1 MNLTQKDIE
10 SLRELHADLE
20 SICSHA
26 KERDVKVVIDAEYSW
41 YQPAVDAFQLSM
53 MRKFNVLDGGH
64 TQPLVYGTWQAYLRR
79 QVRSFASGLLILM
92 LYRNPGFLAEALR
105 DARKHNYALGVK
117 LVRGA
122 YHEYEIHAHGA
133 AKNKED
139 SVSISPDP
147 EPPVWMTK
155 SETDAC
161 FNEGVRTL
169 VKAVAADV
177 SASNSR
183 SWRGTW
189 SMSSA
194 SSTDVPSVPR
204 IGVIFGT
211 HNWESCD
218 VVLEELVKAN
228 LASKE
233 EIQEEGK
240 RVVVSVRDDVTQ
252 RVAIAQLYGMC
263 DDLTDSLVERT
274 RSKTP
279 LVMKYAQLP
288 CLFWIRLMSL
298 GISHTVHFLRYYP
311 TLVDVLSR
319 TNRCLDKAGLRE
331 RGRELCD

>member
-20 SICSHA
+20 RICARA

-41 YQPAVDAFQLSM
+41 YQPAVDAFLLSL
-53 MRKFNVLDGGH
+53 MRKFNSLDHTSGD

-79 QVRSFASGLLILM
+79 SKTWFLVLLVLM
-92 LYRNPGFLAEALR
+92 LYRNSAFLAEALH
-105 DARKHNYALGVK
+105 DARKYNYALGVK

-122 YHEYEIHAHGA
+122 YHEHEVHAHRSA
-133 AKNKED
+133 RSNED

-169 VKAVAADV
+169 VGAIAADV
-177 SASNSR
+177 GASDNAHGNTKHWWPTLSAT
-183 SWRGTW
+183 RGK
-189 SMSSA
+189 
-194 SSTDVPSVPR
+194 STVPG
-204 IGVIFGT
+204 IAVIFGT

-218 VVLEELVKAN
+218 VVMEELVKAN

-233 EIQEEGK
+233 EIQGDEQTGT
-240 RVVVSVRDDVTQ
+240 RTVVSVRDEVVQ

-263 DDLTDSLVERT
+263 DGLTDSLVDRT
-274 RSKTP
+274 VSNAP
-279 LVMKYAQLP
+279 LVMK
-288 CLFWIRLMSL
+288 
-298 GISHTVHFLRYYP
+298 
-311 TLVDVLSR
+311 
-319 TNRCLDKAGLRE
+319 
-331 RGRELCD
+331 